1 MKAYLS
7 LVLADTAR
15 QIDIRYDLKT
25 TDFKL
30 PPLTLEPL
38 IENAVKYGTGK
49 ENGYICIS
57 TLETEEGVILIS
69 VEDSGSDIPPT
80 EKSKESTGVG
90 INNTRLRLALQC
102 GGSLTTEQ
110 KPDGGMTATIQIPK
124 LQEVSA

>member
-1 MKAYLS
+1 VKAYLS

-49 ENGYICIS
+49 ENGYICIDFNS
-57 TLETEEGVILIS
+57 N
-69 VEDSGSDIPPT
+69 GSDPELSSCLSFVQWSEKAEGAVIGQYPSPT
-80 EKSKESTGVG
+80 KDASDQPVFGTF
-90 INNTRLRLALQC
+90 NT
-102 GGSLTTEQ
+102 
-110 KPDGGMTATIQIPK
+110 
-124 LQEVSA
+124 